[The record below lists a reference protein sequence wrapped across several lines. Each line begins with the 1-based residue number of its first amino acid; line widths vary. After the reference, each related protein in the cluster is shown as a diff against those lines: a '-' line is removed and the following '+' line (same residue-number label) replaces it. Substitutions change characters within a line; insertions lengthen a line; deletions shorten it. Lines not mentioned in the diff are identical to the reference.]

1 MLWKIMVACL
11 KHLGAVTRLDGRLRS
26 DHELN
31 CGVRSF
37 YGPCLRETVHRLS
50 MLVVVLG
57 DRTFAN
63 PLEFLPPKC
72 SIFPTLQQ
80 LVFMKSLS

>member
-26 DHELN
+26 DHALN
-31 CGVRSF
+31 CEVRSF
-37 YGPCLRETVHRLS
+37 YGPCLRETVPRRS
-50 MLVVVLG
+50 MLVVSR
-57 DRTFAN
+57 DRKFAN
-63 PLEFLPPKC
+63 PLEFLLPKC